1 LRRNSITIIQRN
13 KTIKMIH
20 LITGGQRSGKSRQAQ
35 HLALQLS
42 DRPIYVAT
50 SRIWDDEHR
59 KRIIRHRDDRAN
71 LFDTVEEELRIGELN
86 LIGRVVVVDCITL
99 WLTNIFFDF
108 DADVER
114 CLAFA
119 KEQVA
124 LLVAQDAHLLL
135 VSNEIGMGGTS
146 PSELQVKFTDLQGF
160 VNQHIAQL
168 ADSVTLMVSGIPIAV
183 K

>member
-1 LRRNSITIIQRN
+1 
-13 KTIKMIH
+13 MIH

-35 HLALQLS
+35 HLALKLS
-42 DRPIYVAT
+42 ERPIYVAT

-59 KRIIRHRDDRAN
+59 KRIARHKEDRAN

-86 LIGRVVVVDCITL
+86 LAGRVVVVDCITL

-108 DADVER
+108 EADVDKS
-114 CLAFA
+114 LIFA
-119 KEQVA
+119 KEQIA
-124 LLVAQDAHLLL
+124 HLARQDAHLIV

-146 PSELQVKFTDLQGF
+146 PNELQVKFTDLQGF

-168 ADSVTLMVSGIPIAV
+168 ADSVTLMVSGIPV
-183 K
+183 KVKQM

>member
-1 LRRNSITIIQRN
+1 
-13 KTIKMIH
+13 MIH

-35 HLALQLS
+35 QLALNLS
-42 DRPIYVAT
+42 PRPIYVAT
-50 SRIWDDEHR
+50 SRIWDEEHR
-59 KRIIRHRDDRAN
+59 KRISRHRDDRAN
-71 LFDTVEEELRIGELN
+71 LFETVEEELRIGELN
-86 LIGRVVVVDCITL
+86 LAGRVVVVDCITL

-108 DADVER
+108 EADVER
-114 CLAFA
+114 CLIFA
-119 KEQVA
+119 KEQLA
-124 LLVAQDAHLLL
+124 LLAQQDAHLLL

-168 ADSVTLMVSGIPIAV
+168 ADNVTFMVSGITVSV

>member
-1 LRRNSITIIQRN
+1 
-13 KTIKMIH
+13 MIH

-35 HLALQLS
+35 QLALNLS
-42 DRPIYVAT
+42 PRPIYVAT
-50 SRIWDDEHR
+50 SRIWDEEHR
-59 KRIIRHRDDRAN
+59 KRISRHRDDRAN
-71 LFDTVEEELRIGELN
+71 LFETVEEELRIGELN
-86 LIGRVVVVDCITL
+86 LAGRVVVVDCITL

-108 DADVER
+108 EADVER
-114 CLAFA
+114 CLIFA
-119 KEQVA
+119 KEQLA
-124 LLVAQDAHLLL
+124 LLAQQDAHLLL

-168 ADSVTLMVSGIPIAV
+168 ADNVTLMVSGITVSV

>member
-1 LRRNSITIIQRN
+1 
-13 KTIKMIH
+13 MIH

-35 HLALQLS
+35 QLALTLS
-42 DRPIYVAT
+42 ERPVYVAT

-59 KRIIRHRDDRAN
+59 KRIARHREDRTN

-86 LIGRVVVVDCITL
+86 LAGRVVVVDCITL

-108 DADVER
+108 DSDVEKS
-114 CLAFA
+114 LAFA
-119 KEQVA
+119 KEQLS
-124 LLVAQDAHLLL
+124 LLAAQDAHLLL

-146 PSELQVKFTDLQGF
+146 PNELQVKFTDLQGF

-168 ADSVTLMVSGIPIAV
+168 ANVVTLMVSGIPVPV
-183 K
+183 KQI

>member
-1 LRRNSITIIQRN
+1 
-13 KTIKMIH
+13 MIH

-35 HLALQLS
+35 QLALNLS
-42 DRPIYVAT
+42 PRPVYVAT
-50 SRIWDDEHR
+50 SRIWDEEHG
-59 KRIIRHRDDRAN
+59 KRITRHREDRAN

-86 LIGRVVVVDCITL
+86 LAGRVVVVDCITL

-108 DADVER
+108 EADVER
-114 CLAFA
+114 SLIFA
-119 KEQVA
+119 KEQLA
-124 LLVAQDAHLLL
+124 LLAQQDAHLLL

-146 PSELQVKFTDLQGF
+146 PNELQVKFTDLQGF

-168 ADSVTLMVSGIPIAV
+168 ADNVTLMVSGIPVSV